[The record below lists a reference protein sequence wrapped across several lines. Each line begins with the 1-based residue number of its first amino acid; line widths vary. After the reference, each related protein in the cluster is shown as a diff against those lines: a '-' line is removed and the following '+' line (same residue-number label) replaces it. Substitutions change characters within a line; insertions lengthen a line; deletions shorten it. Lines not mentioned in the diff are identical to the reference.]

1 MKNKSYLILLLTT
14 IMLLS
19 IEFILS
25 SSNGYFTRNVIL
37 IGTCVLAGISI
48 LSYYI
53 SSRNVNSD
61 NPNQFVRGVMGGTFL
76 KFFLCIVAAAIFIF
90 LMKKNL
96 HKPDLFLL
104 MFVYLVFTVLETGLL
119 FVLSKQKKE

>member
-119 FVLSKQKKE
+119 FILSKQKK

>member
-1 MKNKSYLILLLTT
+1 
-14 IMLLS
+14 MLLS

-119 FVLSKQKKE
+119 FILSKQKK

>member
-53 SSRNVNSD
+53 SSRNVNTD

-104 MFVYLVFTVLETGLL
+104 MFVYLIFTVLETGLL

>member
-104 MFVYLVFTVLETGLL
+104 MFFYLVFTVLETGLL
-119 FVLSKQKKE
+119 FILSKQKK

>member
-104 MFVYLVFTVLETGLL
+104 MFVYLIFTVLETALL
-119 FVLSKQKKE
+119 FILSKQKK

>member
-53 SSRNVNSD
+53 SSRNVNTD

-96 HKPDLFLL
+96 HKPDLFFL

-119 FVLSKQKKE
+119 FVLSKQKK